1 MMCQYA
7 LRQKGCGV
15 KCRLLLGGRSEHCL
29 GRPYG
34 KYQACPVHE
43 WEKERTATVVVRT
56 LPYYSPKREQ
66 AVAYSRAQAILA
78 AGVPV
83 TMAWSEGPGDKMD
96 VTVVGTRWRFW
107 NEAEARAQMDRLA
120 AAHIPFSTE
129 RR

>member
-56 LPYYSPKREQ
+56 LPCLS
-66 AVAYSRAQAILA
+66 ASRAQADAFTRAREILD
-78 AGVPV
+78 AGVPASI
-83 TMAWSEGPGDKMD
+83 AWSKGPGAKMD